1 MHLFLVLLLLL
12 WVGTGRVCAQ
22 DDLRFDEDM
31 TDFRDKQEAILKL
44 IDRQSFAV
52 QRLTERV
59 DLNEKAQLQIT
70 KFLSYP
76 KNVKAYRDS
85 SLRVVETIR
94 KRNDELMTEI
104 QGIYY
109 EWFRHQQ
116 DLLSIYARFGELRL
130 ANRLNDELKDFLR
143 RYRRHMDLLGKQ
155 ADRVELIYKECDFLL
170 AAKLK

>member
-1 MHLFLVLLLLL
+1 MRLLLALLFLCVNLSGL
-12 WVGTGRVCAQ
+12 RAQ
-22 DDLRFDEDM
+22 DDIRFDEDM

-44 IDRQSFAV
+44 IERQRFAV

-70 KFLSYP
+70 HFLSFP

-104 QGIYY
+104 QGLYY
-109 EWFRHQQ
+109 EWFRYQQ

-143 RYRRHMDLLGKQ
+143 TYRQHMDSLSKQ
-155 ADRVELIYKECDFLL
+155 ADRVEMIYKECDFLL